1 MNQLN
6 DKSMCIMCG
15 KGLTSED
22 GYDLMVCH
30 HVSYFPEIISFV
42 HYLCHRKIHDT
53 MKWEDKQGT
62 MMITNDFIEGKMKTH
77 ILIDYKEG
85 DSRKF
90 YDNKRAISKPSSLE
104 TCTPTQ
110 RGRGI
115 SDI

>member
-1 MNQLN
+1 MKQKINGEIMNQLN

-62 MMITNDFIEGKMKTH
+62 MMITNDFIEGKMKT
-77 ILIDYKEG
+77 
-85 DSRKF
+85 
-90 YDNKRAISKPSSLE
+90 
-104 TCTPTQ
+104 PTTHA
-110 RGRGI
+110 
-115 SDI
+115 SCFFFLVS

>member
-1 MNQLN
+1 MTKQLN
-6 DKSMCIMCG
+6 DDSICIMCG
-15 KGLTSED
+15 KG
-22 GYDLMVCH
+22 GVMVCH

-90 YDNKRAISKPSSLE
+90 YDTKKKKHEAYSKFVV
-104 TCTPTQ
+104 
-110 RGRGI
+110 GV
-115 SDI
+115 DV